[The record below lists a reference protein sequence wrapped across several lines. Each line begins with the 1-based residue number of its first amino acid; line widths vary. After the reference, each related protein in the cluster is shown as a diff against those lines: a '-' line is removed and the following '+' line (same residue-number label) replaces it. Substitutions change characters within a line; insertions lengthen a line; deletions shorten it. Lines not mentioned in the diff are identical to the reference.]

1 MYLKKIDLLGF
12 KSFPGKTCINFEPG
26 ISCIVGPNG
35 SGKSNIADALRWVLG
50 EQNARTIRGS
60 KLEDVIFSGSG
71 KRKPLGMAEVTL
83 TLDNSDN
90 YLNLPLSEVTVT
102 RRTFRGGN
110 SEYQINDQSCRLKD
124 IHDLFVD
131 SGIGIEGVS
140 VINQGQI
147 NELINARPDDRRELV
162 EETAGIVKYRNRK
175 REASRKLEETQR
187 HLERVADIIGE
198 LEGRIEPL
206 RIQSEA
212 AQKWQELSS
221 AADKLDI
228 GISVKVLAEAK
239 DKLTEAEASLDEA
252 EQKILAEDTH
262 RMQVAAEAEQ
272 LKLQIS
278 SLGEEVAELKQQ
290 FYQMQNQR
298 EKAEG
303 NLALAKTNLANTLE
317 NRQRQEKEQTQ
328 LLALWQDK
336 QDNAAQL
343 TEKLAADTQI
353 VNELEQQILTHDQ
366 GGQDL
371 RDAVALLS
379 ERLEAAKGK
388 AFELA
393 NQLAEQRN
401 QIHYQQQLADKNNL
415 AKIQVGERLTSLDAL
430 QQQAQT
436 EIEEKNN
443 TLAQGKS
450 LSEQLSA
457 EIAEAEKQLLKEN
470 EQIQQLSESET
481 ECQYQM
487 HGLQTRLKMLE
498 EMSETYQGFYPGVRG
513 VLLGKKQGKP
523 GLDGIIDVMANLLD
537 VPEKYRVATEAYLGA
552 SLQNIATVSKQAA
565 NAAISYLKANDLGK
579 ATFLPLDILKPR
591 PAADFSRALK
601 IDGVYG
607 RLSELVGCDKQIEP
621 ARDFMLNCVLLAKDM
636 DAALNAA
643 KALDFRW
650 SVVTLDGDMVNPGAS
665 VSGGSRNKKDSALL
679 ERRHQLGKLQQ
690 QLAELQQQI
699 DKHQQSLLKMR
710 QRTAELNT
718 ANDNRRRQY
727 YQLNNNALV
736 LKGDIEHLQA
746 TGMGYRREQAALMAE
761 RQNLSEELLGIEDN
775 IKEAE
780 ELQQQFDAEN
790 QQLMTQIGE
799 LQQQLQHKQELAS
812 QQQEDLTSQRVDLAS
827 QKQQLLADQKTIE
840 QLNQDIENLS
850 WDAEDKNSDLQEL
863 AKTETEQ
870 QQAIS
875 DADQEIIAIN
885 QQLLTA
891 EDHLN
896 NKHHGLIAEEE
907 RLGTLE
913 KAEKQSL
920 RASEELRNAAHQ
932 QQLKIARIQADWE
945 NEEAKLSEKYNMSF
959 NEAKLVEFEELP
971 RREMKSRLEALRQQ
985 IKEIGNVNL
994 GAIEEYAEVD
1004 ERFRFLTG
1012 QRDDLNEASQH
1023 LNQVIGEMDGI
1034 MAGRFRKAFNSLN
1047 EEFDKSFRR
1056 LFRGGSAQLV
1066 LSDPDDIL
1074 ETGVD
1079 ILVSPPGK
1087 KVINHNLLSGGEK
1100 ALIGIALMFAV
1111 LEVRPTP
1118 FCIMDEVDAA
1128 LDEANIDR
1136 FTACIKEMAYKSQF
1150 VMISHRQSTME
1161 VAESLW
1167 GVTME
1172 EEGVSKLISVR
1183 FKDDTAQ
1190 LA

>member
-12 KSFPGKTCINFEPG
+12 KSFPGKTSINFEPG

-35 SGKSNIADALRWVLG
+35 SGKSNISDALRWVLG
-50 EQNARTIRGS
+50 EQNARTIRGG
-60 KLEDVIFSGSG
+60 KLEDVIFSGSQ

-83 TLDNSDN
+83 TLDNSDS

-110 SEYQINDQSCRLKD
+110 SEYQINDQQCRLKD

-131 SGIGIEGVS
+131 SGIGIDGVS

-147 NELINARPDDRRELV
+147 NDLISARAEDRRELV

-198 LEGRIEPL
+198 LAGRIEPL
-206 RIQSEA
+206 RIQAEA
-212 AQKWQELSS
+212 AQQWQELSA

-228 GISVKVLAEAK
+228 GISVKVLAEAG
-239 DKLTEAEASLDEA
+239 DKLAEAEAAFDEA
-252 EQKILAEDTH
+252 EQKILAEDTR
-262 RMQVAAEAEQ
+262 RMQTAAEAEQ

-278 SLGEEVAELKQQ
+278 SLDEEVAELKQQ
-290 FYQMQNQR
+290 FYQLQNQR
-298 EKAEG
+298 QKAEG
-303 NLALAKTNLANTLE
+303 SLALAQTNLGNTLE
-317 NRQRQEKEQTQ
+317 NKQRLEKEQTQ

-336 QDNAAQL
+336 KDTAARL
-343 TEKLAADTQI
+343 GEELASDTDK
-353 VNELEQQILTHDQ
+353 VNELEQQILSHDQ

-371 RDAVALLS
+371 RDALTLLG
-379 ERLEAAKGK
+379 ERLEEAKVK
-388 AFELA
+388 AFDLA

-401 QIHYQQQLADKNNL
+401 QIHYKQQLAAKNNL
-415 AKIQVGERLTSLDAL
+415 ATTQVNERLASLNEL
-430 QQQAQT
+430 QQLSQA
-436 EIEEKNN
+436 EIEEKQN
-443 TLAQGKS
+443 LLVQGQN
-450 LSEQLSA
+450 LSQQLSA
-457 EIAEAEKQLLKEN
+457 QMAEAEKQLQKEN
-470 EQIQQLSESET
+470 GQIQEQAEAET
-481 ECQYQM
+481 ECRYQM

-498 EMSETYQGFYPGVRG
+498 EMNDSYQGYFPGVRG
-513 VLLGKKQGKP
+513 VLLAKKKGAQE
-523 GLDGIIDVMANLLD
+523 LDGIIDAMANLLD
-537 VPEKYRVATEAYLGA
+537 VPEKYRLATEAYLGA
-552 SLQNIATVSKQAA
+552 SLQNIVAVSKKSAT
-565 NAAISYLKANDLGK
+565 AAITYLKENDLGK

-591 PAADFSRALK
+591 PSADFSRALK
-601 IDGVYG
+601 INGVYG
-607 RLSELVGCDKQIEP
+607 RLSELISCDKQIEP
-621 ARDFMLNCVLLAKDM
+621 ARDFLLNCVLLAKDM
-636 DAALNAA
+636 ETALAAA
-643 KALDFRW
+643 KTLDYRW

-665 VSGGSRNKKDSALL
+665 VSGGSRSKKDSALL
-679 ERRHQLGKLQQ
+679 ERRHQLVKSQQ

-699 DKHQQSLLKMR
+699 EERQQKLALLR

-718 ANDNRRRQY
+718 ANENRRREF

-746 TGMGYRREQAALMAE
+746 TGEGYRREQAALLAE
-761 RQNLSEELLGIEDN
+761 RENLSEELLSIEDN

-780 ELQQQFDAEN
+780 VLQEQYEQEN
-790 QQLMTQIGE
+790 QQLLGQIGE
-799 LQQQLQHKQELAS
+799 LQQQLQHKQEIAA
-812 QQQEDLTSQRVDLAS
+812 QQQEDLTTQRVDLAS
-827 QKQQLLADQKTIE
+827 LKQQLLSERKTLE
-840 QLNQDIENLS
+840 QLNQDIENLA
-850 WDAEDKNSDLQEL
+850 WEAEDKNSDMQEL
-863 AKTETEQ
+863 AKTETDQ

-875 DADQEIIAIN
+875 EAEQDIISVN

-891 EDHLN
+891 EDYLN

-907 RLGTLE
+907 RLGGLE

-932 QQLKIARIQADWE
+932 QQLKIARIQAEWE

-959 NEAKLVEFEELP
+959 KEAKLVEFEELP
-971 RREMKSRLEALRQQ
+971 RREMKSRLDALRQQ

-1004 ERFRFLTG
+1004 ERYRFLTG

-1023 LNQVIGEMDGI
+1023 LNQVIGEMDNI
-1034 MAGRFRKAFNSLN
+1034 MSGRFRKAFNSLN

-1056 LFRGGSAQLV
+1056 LFRGGSAQLI
-1066 LSDPDDIL
+1066 LSNPDDIL

-1087 KVINHNLLSGGEK
+1087 KVVNHNLLSGGEK

-1128 LDEANIDR
+1128 LDEANIER

-1172 EEGVSKLISVR
+1172 EEGVSKMVSVR
-1183 FKDDTAQ
+1183 FKDQTAQ